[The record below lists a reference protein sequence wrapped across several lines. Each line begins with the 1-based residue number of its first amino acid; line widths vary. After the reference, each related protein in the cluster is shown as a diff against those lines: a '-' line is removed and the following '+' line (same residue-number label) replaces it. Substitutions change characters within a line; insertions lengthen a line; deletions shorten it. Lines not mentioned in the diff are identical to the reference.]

1 MERISISLPEKLLEE
16 FDRILKEKGYVSRSE
31 GIRDA
36 IRSYIL
42 EHSFVSQL
50 TGEVAGTISI
60 IYDHDESNVLERL
73 TDAQHDFAE
82 VIDSSLHIHLD
93 RRHCLEVIVVRG
105 DSKPIKQLLNRLKS
119 IRGVKY
125 AKLTTNV
132 AEIPG

>member
-16 FDRILKEKGYVSRSE
+16 FDRILREKGYVSRSE

-42 EHSFVSQL
+42 EHSFISQL
-50 TGEVAGTISI
+50 SGDIAGTISI
-60 IYDHDESNVLERL
+60 IYDHDATNVLEKL
-73 TDAQHDFAE
+73 TDAQHDFSK

-93 RRHCLEVIVVRG
+93 RHHCLEVIVVRG
-105 DSKPIKQLLNRLKS
+105 DSAEIKQLLNRLKA
-119 IRGVKY
+119 IKGVKY

-132 AEIPG
+132 AEVPE

>member
-50 TGEVAGTISI
+50 SGEIAGTISV
-60 IYDHDESNVLERL
+60 IYDHDAANALERL
-73 TDAQHDFAE
+73 TDAQHDFSQ

-93 RRHCLEVIVVRG
+93 RHHCLEVIVVRG
-105 DSKPIKQLLNRLKS
+105 ESARIRQLLDRLKS
-119 IRGVKY
+119 IKGVKY

-132 AEIPG
+132 AEVPE

>member
-36 IRSYIL
+36 IRNYII
-42 EHSFVSQL
+42 EHGIISQVS
-50 TGEVAGTISI
+50 GEIAGTISI
-60 IYDHDESNVLERL
+60 IYDHDESNVLDKL

-93 RRHCLEVIVVRG
+93 KHHCLEVIVVRG
-105 DSKPIKQLLNRLKS
+105 DSNAIKQLLNRLTAIK
-119 IRGVKY
+119 GVKY

-132 AEIPG
+132 AEIPE

>member
-73 TDAQHDFAE
+73 TDAQHDFAG

-105 DSKPIKQLLNRLKS
+105 DSSKIKQLLNRLKS
-119 IRGVKY
+119 IKGVKY

-132 AEIPG
+132 AEIPE

>member
-16 FDRILKEKGYVSRSE
+16 FDKILREKGYVSRSE

-42 EHSFVSQL
+42 EHSFLSQL
-50 TGEVAGTISI
+50 SGDIAGTISI

-73 TDAQHDFAE
+73 TDTQHEFSE

-93 RRHCLEVIVVRG
+93 RQHCLEVIVVRG
-105 DSKPIKQLLNRLKS
+105 NSADIKRLLNRLKAMK
-119 IRGVKY
+119 GVKY

>member
-1 MERISISLPEKLLEE
+1 MERISISLPERLLEE
-16 FDRILKEKGYVSRSE
+16 FDKILKEKGYVSRSE

-42 EHSFVSQL
+42 EHSFMSQL
-50 TGEVAGTISI
+50 SGEIAGTISI
-60 IYDHDESNVLERL
+60 IYDHDETNVLERL

-93 RRHCLEVIVVRG
+93 RHHCLEVIVVRG
-105 DSKPIKQLLNRLKS
+105 DSTPIKQLLNRLKS
-119 IRGVKY
+119 IKGVKY

-132 AEIPG
+132 AEIPE

>member
-132 AEIPG
+132 AEIPE